1 MGRPPLPAGTART
14 VTYSVKWTEL
24 EAKCLQRGA
33 EAIGVSVPEFIRQVL
48 QQCAIP
54 ALAKSLEIQECLR
67 LQEER
72 QAKRR
77 KQLDERRK
85 KIGK

>member
-1 MGRPPLPAGTART
+1 M
-14 VTYSVKWTEL
+14 TYSVKWTEH

-33 EAIGVSVPEFIRQVL
+33 EAAGVSVPEYIRQVL

-54 ALAKSLEIQECLR
+54 ALAKSLEIRESLR

-72 QAKRR
+72 QEKRR

-85 KIGK
+85 KRGK